1 MWSTAP
7 AMDWFRVLSIA
18 LGALAAF
25 AFLVW
30 LLVWASVRSH
40 GVSLAYDLEERIPTG
55 DASFI
60 ELRRLPA
67 PASRRELPPVL
78 LVHGLGA
85 NHRNN
90 DLSEDVSLARF
101 LQKRGRDVWLLTLRS
116 GLTRRSFG
124 DIRRTRFEAMV
135 REDVPLAIR
144 EVLARTGATQV
155 DYVGFSMGGML
166 LYAAAGTTV
175 PATSFRRIAI
185 IGSPAIVRTPLPL
198 LFPRMVGRIPAL
210 MFPTV
215 RLRWAARAGVFAASR
230 MRTFAHHWVFNP
242 DNVAKGVTSSALVNV
257 IEDVPGP
264 LNLDFATWAASAD
277 GRITF
282 DGKPVLERLGE
293 LSIPILFFAGGAD
306 RLAPPSAVRAAF
318 DAWGTDA
325 FADKRFVLLSRE
337 SGAKADYGHGDLA
350 VGSHVKE
357 EIFEPLAAFL
367 EAAP

>member
-1 MWSTAP
+1 
-7 AMDWFRVLSIA
+7 MDWFRVLSIA
-18 LGALAAF
+18 LGSLAAF
-25 AFLVW
+25 ALLVW
-30 LLVWASVRSH
+30 LLIWASVRSL
-40 GVSLAYDLEERIPTG
+40 GVSLAYDLEERLPTG
-55 DASFI
+55 DGSFI

-67 PASRRELPPVL
+67 PEHALALPPVL

-101 LQKRGRDVWLLTLRS
+101 LQRRGHDVWLLTLRS
-116 GLTRRSFG
+116 GLARRSYG
-124 DIRRTRFEAMV
+124 DVRRTRFEAMV

-144 EVLARTGATQV
+144 EVLARTDAARV

-175 PATSFRRIAI
+175 PASSFRKIVI
-185 IGSPAIVRTPLPL
+185 VGSPAIVRSPLRLP
-198 LFPRMVGRIPAL
+198 FPSIVGRIPAL

-215 RLRWAARAGVFAASR
+215 RLRWAARAGAFAAGR
-230 MRTFAHHWVFNP
+230 VRTFAHHWVFNP
-242 DNVAKGVTSSALVNV
+242 DNVGKGVASSALVNV

-264 LNLDFATWAASAD
+264 LNLDFATWASSAN
-277 GRITF
+277 GHVTF
-282 DGKPVLERLGE
+282 EGKPVLARLGE

-318 DAWGTDA
+318 DAWGKDSGV
-325 FADKRFVLLSRE
+325 DKRFVLLSRE

-357 EIFEPLAAFL
+357 EIFEPLAEFL
-367 EAAP
+367 EDNS

>member
-7 AMDWFRVLSIA
+7 AMDWVRVLSIA
-18 LGALAAF
+18 VGALAAL
-25 AFLVW
+25 ALLVW
-30 LLVWASVRSH
+30 LLIWASVRSL
-40 GVSLAYDLEERIPTG
+40 GMSLAYELEERLPTG
-55 DASFI
+55 DGSFI

-67 PASRRELPPVL
+67 PDDSLGLPPVL

-116 GLTRRSFG
+116 GLQRRSFA
-124 DIRRTRFEAMV
+124 DVRRTRFEAMAK
-135 REDVPLAIR
+135 EDVPLAIR
-144 EVLARTGATQV
+144 EVLARTGAASL

-166 LYAAAGTTV
+166 LYAAVGTTA
-175 PATSFRRIAI
+175 PAASFRKIAI
-185 IGSPAIVRTPLPL
+185 IGSPAIVRSPL
-198 LFPRMVGRIPAL
+198 LFVPRFVGRLPAV

-215 RLRWAARAGVFAASR
+215 RLRWAARAGAFAASR

-242 DNVAKGVTSSALVNV
+242 DNVAKGITGSALVNV

-282 DGKPVLERLGE
+282 EGKPVVEHLGD
-293 LSIPILFFAGGAD
+293 LSIPILFFAGGRD
-306 RLAPPSAVRAAF
+306 RLAPPSSVRAAF
-318 DAWGTDA
+318 DAWGERTGA
-325 FADKRFVLLSRE
+325 SKRFVLLSE
-337 SGAKADYGHGDLA
+337 EAGAKADYGHGDLA

-367 EAAP
+367 EADE